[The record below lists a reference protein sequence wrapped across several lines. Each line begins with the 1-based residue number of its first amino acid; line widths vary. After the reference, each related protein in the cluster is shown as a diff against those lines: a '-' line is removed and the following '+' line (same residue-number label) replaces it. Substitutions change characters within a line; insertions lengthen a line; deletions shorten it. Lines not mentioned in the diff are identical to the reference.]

1 MKKNAQAGFTLIELM
16 VTVAILG
23 ILASIALP
31 AYNDYLVK
39 GRIPQATSGLANGRV
54 LLEQWFQDNR
64 TYKAV
69 PAEGGGDSSPPCPAN
84 TQYFTFSGC
93 PSESATTY
101 TLTATGTGA
110 MNGFT
115 YTINESNT
123 MTSTTSWGTSDNC
136 WVVSK
141 NGGC

>member
-1 MKKNAQAGFTLIELM
+1 MQRQPQAGFTLIELM
-16 VTVAILG
+16 VTVAIIG

-31 AYNDYLVK
+31 AYNDYLTK

-64 TYKAV
+64 TYAKV
-69 PAEGGGDSSPPCPAN
+69 GDVSPPCPAN

-110 MNGFT
+110 MSGFV

-123 MTSTTSWGTSDNC
+123 MTSTTSWGNSGNC

>member
-1 MKKNAQAGFTLIELM
+1 
-16 VTVAILG
+16 
-23 ILASIALP
+23 
-31 AYNDYLVK
+31 
-39 GRIPQATSGLANGRV
+39 
-54 LLEQWFQDNR
+54 
-64 TYKAV
+64 
-69 PAEGGGDSSPPCPAN
+69 
-84 TQYFTFSGC
+84 
-93 PSESATTY
+93 
-101 TLTATGTGA
+101 

>member
-1 MKKNAQAGFTLIELM
+1 MKTTAQAGFTLIELM

-31 AYNDYLVK
+31 AYNDYLIK

-64 TYKAV
+64 TYQAV
-69 PAEGGGDSSPPCPAN
+69 GQSSPPCPAN
-84 TQYFTFSGC
+84 TEYFTFGGC
-93 PSESATTY
+93 PSDSATTY

-110 MNGFT
+110 MAGFD
-115 YTINESNT
+115 YSIDESNT

>member
-1 MKKNAQAGFTLIELM
+1 MQRQPQAGFTLIELM
-16 VTVAILG
+16 VTVAIIG

-31 AYNDYLVK
+31 AYNDYLTK

-64 TYKAV
+64 TYQAV
-69 PAEGGGDSSPPCPAN
+69 GQSSPPCPAN
-84 TQYFTFSGC
+84 TEYFTFSGC
-93 PSESATTY
+93 PSESATIY

-123 MTSTTSWGTSDNC
+123 MTSTTSWGNSGNC

>member
-64 TYKAV
+64 TYQAV
-69 PAEGGGDSSPPCPAN
+69 GQSSPPCPAN
-84 TQYFTFSGC
+84 TEYFTFSGC
-93 PSESATTY
+93 PSESATIY

-115 YTINESNT
+115 YTINEANV
-123 MTSTTSWGTSDNC
+123 MTSTTSWGNKTNC